1 MIKSNPSKCPLL
13 PPDIT
18 VSRHPWLLWVGLLA
32 LIVFVW
38 SSANMGVGIWS
49 EQRRRLVPWL
59 LVAGVSIL
67 LTIMMTSW
75 LLLLNRYIWQP

>member
-1 MIKSNPSKCPLL
+1 M
-13 PPDIT
+13 
-18 VSRHPWLLWVGLLA
+18 SRHPWLLWVGLLA

-59 LVAGVSIL
+59 LIMTL
-67 LTIMMTSW
+67 LP
-75 LLLLNRYIWQP
+75 LLGLGLPLSHGRTLLDGM